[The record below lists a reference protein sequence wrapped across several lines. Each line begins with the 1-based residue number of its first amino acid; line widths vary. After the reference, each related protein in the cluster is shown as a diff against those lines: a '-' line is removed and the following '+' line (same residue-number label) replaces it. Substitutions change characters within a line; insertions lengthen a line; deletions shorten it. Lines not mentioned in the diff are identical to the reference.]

1 MKAEVGGLRY
11 ARNGGTVRMILEN
24 IPMKKISYIS
34 VRALAVF
41 FRLRLKK

>member
-1 MKAEVGGLRY
+1 MRATG
-11 ARNGGTVRMILEN
+11 RMILEN

-41 FRLRLKK
+41 LD